1 MILTGEKS
9 VFDIQKIAR
18 PCILE
23 RKEYIP
29 GKPIEEVQREFGIT
43 DIIKM
48 ASNENPLGTS
58 PKALAAMTEELKN
71 TNYYPESLCHDL
83 VIKLADRL
91 GVNTNQLFIDNGED
105 GVITMLGLT
114 FINPGD
120 EVIFG
125 EVSFPAYENIT
136 GKMDGTGIPVPL
148 TPDYRLD
155 VDGIINAI
163 SPKTKMI
170 FLCNP
175 NNPTGTI
182 ITNLQFDQ
190 LINAAPDNVLII
202 SDEAYFEFADDPAYP
217 QTLPYLESHP
227 NLIILRTFSK
237 IMGLAAVRIGYAV
250 AHESII
256 KTMLKAREPFPVNRL
271 AQAGALASLDDD
283 EFIQRSIEVVQQG
296 RKQLE
301 KAFIEMGMDCYTGQ
315 TNFVFVDIGQPAK
328 PVFDALLREGII
340 IRPCG
345 PLGAPNCIRVTIGT
359 EHQNDRFIRSFK
371 KSIIHPTH

>member
-1 MILTGEKS
+1 M
-9 VFDIQKIAR
+9 
-18 PCILE
+18 
-23 RKEYIP
+23 
-29 GKPIEEVQREFGIT
+29 
-43 DIIKM
+43 
-48 ASNENPLGTS
+48 
-58 PKALAAMTEELKN
+58 
-71 TNYYPESLCHDL
+71 
-83 VIKLADRL
+83 
-91 GVNTNQLFIDNGED
+91 DNGED

-120 EVIFG
+120 EVIYG

-148 TPDYRLD
+148 TNDYRLD
-155 VDGIINAI
+155 VTGIIKAI

-182 ITNLQFDQ
+182 ITNLEFDR
-190 LINAAPDNVLII
+190 LINSCPDNVLIV

-217 QTLPYLESHP
+217 KTLPYLKIHP

-250 AHESII
+250 AHNSII

-283 EFIQRSIEVVQQG
+283 EFIRRSIEVVQQG

-301 KAFIEMGMDCYTGQ
+301 KAFNEMGMDCYTGQ

-328 PVFDALLREGII
+328 PVFEALLQDGII

-345 PLGAPNCIRVTIGT
+345 PLGAPNCIRLTIGT
-359 EHQNDRFIRSFK
+359 AQQNDRFIRSFK
-371 KSIIHPTH
+371 KLINYPIN